1 MTQAKTV
8 HDPVHGSI
16 KVDGPFLELLNR
28 HEMQR
33 LRGVKQ
39 LGFANLVFPGA
50 NHTRFEH
57 CLGAYH
63 LGGKMAEAISLSVE
77 DSNEVRAAGLLHD
90 ICHAPYSHTLEGIME
105 EVTGL
110 DHMELARNLV
120 FGKIKTFRERDR
132 DLFDGEET
140 MAEVMEAGGIDPQA
154 VCDLIA
160 YPETT
165 TRESDLLTFERGR
178 DDHFPSRDYI
188 HQIIH
193 GPVDCDQMDYLMRD
207 AHYTGVV
214 MGNIDIDRILS
225 TMRVVNDRIC
235 IFHSGAPAAEGLMV
249 SRSLMYTSVYF
260 HPTVRVMN
268 RMITKAALASGLD
281 LKEMYLWDDSDLA
294 QAMFSSGG
302 DASRIMRRLQ
312 NRMFYKKALFLSN
325 EEMTPDLAHV
335 LSEHESPRKR
345 LLLEKEIADRAGVET
360 ADVCVEMPP
369 SSDLRSTM
377 KIGKTDVSIVNEE
390 GRVRSLT
397 KTSSIAKAL
406 QSRDSFGWSLV
417 VACPEESREAV
428 QKAAVKIL
436 GL

>member
-1 MTQAKTV
+1 
-8 HDPVHGSI
+8 
-16 KVDGPFLELLNR
+16 
-28 HEMQR
+28 
-33 LRGVKQ
+33 
-39 LGFANLVFPGA
+39 
-50 NHTRFEH
+50 
-57 CLGAYH
+57 
-63 LGGKMAEAISLSVE
+63 
-77 DSNEVRAAGLLHD
+77 
-90 ICHAPYSHTLEGIME
+90 
-105 EVTGL
+105 
-110 DHMELARNLV
+110 
-120 FGKIKTFRERDR
+120 DR

-140 MAEVMEAGGIDPQA
+140 MAEVMEAEGIDPQA

-165 TRESDLLTFERGR
+165 KRESDLLTFERGR

-281 LKEMYLWDDSDLA
+281 LRDMYLWDDADMA
-294 QAMFSSGG
+294 QAMFSCGG

-312 NRMFYKKALFLSN
+312 NRMFYKKAVFLSN
-325 EEMTPDLAHV
+325 EEMTDDLAHL
-335 LSEHESPRKR
+335 LSEYESPVKR
-345 LLLEKEIADRAGVET
+345 LVLEKEIADRAGVET

-390 GRVRSLT
+390 GKVRSLV

-406 QSRDSFGWSLV
+406 QSRDSFGWSLA

-428 QKAAVKIL
+428 QKAAVKVL

>member
-1 MTQAKTV
+1 
-8 HDPVHGSI
+8 
-16 KVDGPFLELLNR
+16 
-28 HEMQR
+28 
-33 LRGVKQ
+33 
-39 LGFANLVFPGA
+39 
-50 NHTRFEH
+50 
-57 CLGAYH
+57 
-63 LGGKMAEAISLSVE
+63 
-77 DSNEVRAAGLLHD
+77 
-90 ICHAPYSHTLEGIME
+90 ME

-110 DHMELARNLV
+110 DHMELARKLV

-140 MAEVMEAGGIDPQA
+140 MAEVMEAEGIDPQA

-165 TRESDLLTFERGR
+165 ARESDLLTFERGR

-294 QAMFSSGG
+294 QAMFS
-302 DASRIMRRLQ
+302 
-312 NRMFYKKALFLSN
+312 KALFLSN